1 MSAKLFTLA
10 SGNFVVGV
18 STFVIAP
25 MLGDIGADLDVGR
38 TAAAQL
44 VVAYALAYALGGPV
58 LTALAGH
65 RPPRALL
72 FAALA
77 VFGIGN
83 GLTAV
88 AANFPGAVAARVLAG
103 AGAGVYTANALAVAR
118 RLAPGDRQGRAVAV
132 VVGGLTTAIV
142 LGLPLGA
149 WLGGATGWRLVLGLL
164 SLVAVL
170 PMAAIRLL
178 PAIAG
183 SPAVPLAK
191 RVAPLR
197 DRKVLATLLATWL
210 CLTASW
216 TVYNFIDEVL
226 LRATGGDP
234 DRQFPALLVFGAGA
248 VVGNLLAGRLAD
260 RFGPDLT
267 IAVVAPGL
275 TVAVLVVPLAA
286 AGMPSALLCVGA
298 WAMLHWMVNVPQQM
312 RLVAIAPESA
322 PVLLGLHQSTIYLGI
337 STGGFVGSLGYGLAG
352 RSGIGYAAFTT
363 ALAALTALWW
373 SSRTPHRSRPIPLP
387 APTHTHVP
395 RRKKAGKP

>member
-1 MSAKLFTLA
+1 MNAKLLVLA

-25 MLGDIGADLDVGR
+25 LLGRIGPDLDVSR

-44 VVAYALAYALGGPV
+44 VVVYALAYALGGPV

-65 RPPRALL
+65 RPSRQLL
-72 FAALA
+72 CVALA
-77 VFGIGN
+77 VFGAGN

-88 AANFPGAVAARVLAG
+88 AANFPGAVAARALAG
-103 AGAGVYTANALAVAR
+103 VGAGVYTANALAVAR

-164 SLVAVL
+164 SLVTLL

-178 PAIAG
+178 PAFGG
-183 SPAVPLAK
+183 SPAVPLAA

-197 DRKVLATLLATWL
+197 DRRVLATLLATWL

-216 TVYNFIDEVL
+216 TVFNFIDEVL
-226 LRATGGDP
+226 LEATGGDP

-248 VVGNLLAGRLAD
+248 VAGNLLAGRLAD
-260 RFGPDLT
+260 RFGPDRT

-275 TVAVLVVPLAA
+275 VVAVLVVPLAA
-286 AGMPSALLCVGA
+286 VAMPPALLGIGA

-312 RLVAIAPESA
+312 RVVAAAPEAA
-322 PVLLGLHQSTIYLGI
+322 PVVLGLHQSTIYLGI
-337 STGGFVGSLGYGLAG
+337 SAGGFVGSLGYGLAG
-352 RSGIGYAAFTT
+352 RSGIGYAAFLTGLT
-363 ALAALTALWW
+363 ALTALWW
-373 SSRTPHRSRPIPLP
+373 SFRTRHPSRPSPPP
-387 APTHTHVP
+387 APTHTQAP
-395 RRKKAGKP
+395 RQKKVRRS